1 MKKIKIKTTSVVVCA
16 LLMIAAV
23 SGISILT
30 DQGVFDTAEAADTGA
45 KPIIGLAPVGSVL
58 EVDQVDLID
67 IAWNSAGTIAVAV
80 GVRFVDPNF
89 IGAAYRFEARTE
101 EWFKLTHNDEN
112 ELYGVAWC
120 DATHGGSF
128 IVVGDGTD
136 VGFSSVGYT
145 DGYAGLQPF
154 YDGLNGET
162 MRGVAT
168 NNVDPK
174 PLVVGNGGAYYYD
187 GTTWQH
193 IGNLAS
199 GDNYKDVVY
208 TNGFYYIVGDREID
222 FEYRGV
228 FYRLADGG
236 LNAQYISPPNYY
248 DPAGLDVFM
257 FDFHGVDA
265 RGDNVILVGTNILD
279 VYNAGNYKGKPVHL
293 DDPIEY
299 IFRDV
304 AWVDDKVAYLV
315 GHDFSLNGFFY
326 QYNIDLHKVS
336 ELPGSSGIGN
346 AQHGI
351 ARTDSS
357 PMIISVGEFASD
369 SAWQISQTS
378 GFSDIIVNTYY
389 PHILSVEMFEVGQ
402 PGNRLN
408 TQIDVNADG
417 QMDRVYELRVVVR
430 HEVQDILDIVGFSA
444 WHDGGVIG
452 DGSAHPVEDDSSRTQ
467 AFRVGWDRNALAGDE
482 FTWYWPTIDGDQM
495 EVIPGIHEY
504 IEQSGADFDQFEIS
518 FRFIPGPQM
527 RFANGIGGAFNPNNN
542 PYNKNDA
549 LTTPNTWDIEVHA
562 TDSQG
567 GFNHSYDE
575 FGVYRFTSLTV
586 QGLPGAYSAS
596 AAPGMTDVLLSP
608 GGSTNLT
615 YSANCE
621 HAIKVYLETDLIG
634 QDTGISIPANNMHVQ
649 GGEQIKIPFN
659 GSGEINS
666 RYLIGNGFDIWNT
679 PRNRFNYTTT
689 AIGTNDELGTLHPQ
703 IEWWVDIPGG
713 IPEDSYRTNIVYVLE
728 HSG

>member
-1 MKKIKIKTTSVVVCA
+1 MTKNKTTSVVVCA
-16 LLMIAAV
+16 LLIIAAV
-23 SGISILT
+23 GGISILT

-45 KPIIGLAPVGSVL
+45 KPIVGMDVDPL
-58 EVDQVDLID
+58 EESLFLQD

-80 GVRFVDPNF
+80 GEDNLG
-89 IGAAYRFEARTE
+89 IGAAYHYDAGIGVWT
-101 EWFKLTHNDEN
+101 KLTHNDGN
-112 ELYGVAWC
+112 LLYGVTWSYSFSQ
-120 DATHGGSF
+120 DGTF
-128 IVVGDGTD
+128 IVVGDGTGVD
-136 VGFSSVGYT
+136 DNSVGYVDLNT
-145 DGYAGLQPF
+145 NELQPLHGGLQGQTR
-154 YDGLNGET
+154 YA
-162 MRGVAT
+162 VAT
-168 NNVDPK
+168 NNNPVQPFIVVVGAGGGHYWDVEEWKPINGLDEQGTYHDVTYDGDQFFIVGEKVDGTSDRGLFYGLPEYEPNAVLREPPSHYNVGNNLWEY
-174 PLVVGNGGAYYYD
+174 PLYGVEARGEDVIIVGQELVEVYDTNLTTYMSGPVAGLKGGETFWGVTWAGPNNAYVVGNDAGGGIIYQYRFD
-187 GTTWQH
+187 IHRVSEVPGS
-193 IGNLAS
+193 N
-199 GDNYKDVVY
+199 DVVTGPQY
-208 TNGFYYIVGDREID
+208 
-222 FEYRGV
+222 GV
-228 FYRLADGG
+228 AGRHK
-236 LNAQYISPPNYY
+236 SPPM
-248 DPAGLDVFM
+248 L
-257 FDFHGVDA
+257 
-265 RGDNVILVGTNILD
+265 
-279 VYNAGNYKGKPVHL
+279 
-293 DDPIEY
+293 
-299 IFRDV
+299 
-304 AWVDDKVAYLV
+304 
-315 GHDFSLNGFFY
+315 
-326 QYNIDLHKVS
+326 
-336 ELPGSSGIGN
+336 
-346 AQHGI
+346 
-351 ARTDSS
+351 
-357 PMIISVGEFASD
+357 ISVGDPSSN
-369 SAWQISQTS
+369 SAWEISQTS

-417 QMDRVYELRVVVR
+417 QMDRVYELKVVVR

-452 DGSAHPVEDDSSRTQ
+452 GGSEYPAEDNSSRTQ
-467 AFRVGWDRNALAGDE
+467 AFRVGWDRNAPVGDE

-495 EVIPGIHEY
+495 EVIPGTHEY

-527 RFANGIGGAFNPNNN
+527 RFANGENGVFNDNNN